1 MSDFFACAAAVAAVL
16 LLCSCAEN
24 QDTFSESFFALDTAV
39 TVTSD
44 REVPAFIK
52 SVTLDADKSFSKV
65 CGQYDVL
72 TETDA
77 ERVNFCIDFAKRL
90 NSEYNGK
97 LDLYCGRLTALW
109 GISGDD
115 PKEPGES
122 EIKNALEAAER
133 PAAAAGGSYPDLD
146 LGAAA
151 KGYAADMVY
160 KALCD
165 ENTSGYVIFSAE
177 SSILLYGE
185 KDGGF
190 KIGVRSPEGDGSTIG
205 SFTVPCGFV
214 STSGGYERYFEENGV
229 RYSHILDT
237 ETGYP
242 IETDLTSVTVYCGTM
257 ENGGLM
263 SDLLSTLIYCGG
275 SERLADFTETEGIGF
290 IAADKNKQIYVSG
303 LDFQPQEGSGYICRN
318 IKEQTSPI

>member
-1 MSDFFACAAAVAAVL
+1 MSDFFVCAAAVAAVL

-44 REVPAFIK
+44 REISPVIK
-52 SVTLDADKSFSKV
+52 LVTEEADRTFSKV
-65 CGQYDVL
+65 CGEPDIL

-77 ERVNFCIDFAKRL
+77 ERINFCIDYTEKL
-90 NSEYNGK
+90 NAEYRGK
-97 LDLYCGRLTALW
+97 LDPYCGRLISLW
-109 GISGDD
+109 GIGGDE
-115 PKEPGES
+115 PKVPSES
-122 EIKNALEAAER
+122 EIADVLSYRNNMTKA
-133 PAAAAGGSYPDLD
+133 PAAAGEISYDIH

-177 SSILLYGE
+177 SSVLLYGE
-185 KDGGF
+185 KEGGF
-190 KIGVRSPEGDGSTIG
+190 IIGVRSPENDGSIIG

-242 IETDLTSVTVYCGTM
+242 IETDLTSVTVYCGTT

-275 SERLADFTETEGIGF
+275 SERLYEFAEIPNIRF
-290 IAADKNKQIYVSG
+290 IAADNKKNIYISG
-303 LDFQPQEGSGYICRN
+303 LDFRQEGSGYICTN
-318 IKEQTSPI
+318 IKKQD